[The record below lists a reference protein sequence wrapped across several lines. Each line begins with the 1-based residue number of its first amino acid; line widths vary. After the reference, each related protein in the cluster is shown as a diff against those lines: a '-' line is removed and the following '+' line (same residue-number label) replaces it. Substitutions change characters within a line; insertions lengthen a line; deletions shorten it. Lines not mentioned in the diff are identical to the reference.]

1 MDEIDWSYLEPSR
14 KLEMPSEGLP
24 AEADTNRE
32 TPELETARV
41 VHEMV
46 DTPILE
52 MSTRDT
58 SSNLT
63 LRNYIT
69 DIISQ
74 PGAVAGPDISNELL
88 PEVQDVAFRFPVNE
102 TPLRESSSTTT
113 RKPIQ
118 SIGPSS
124 ILNNDNTKGV
134 SSLSGTSLRGGGD
147 FPNSISNN
155 DNEDT
160 VSPISTRGG
169 YSTVSSSDPRAHS
182 FFLFS
187 FSATCSTTTNPS
199 SSTLSDASS
208 TSTFL
213 PTGFTALTPP
223 PPHSPNQSCT
233 NIQLSMNFNINITAN
248 FQD

>member
-24 AEADTNRE
+24 AETDTNRE

-41 VHEMV
+41 VHEMA
-46 DTPILE
+46 DTPIPE

-124 ILNNDNTKGV
+124 ILNMTIQKA
-134 SSLSGTSLRGGGD
+134 
-147 FPNSISNN
+147 F
-155 DNEDT
+155 
-160 VSPISTRGG
+160 
-169 YSTVSSSDPRAHS
+169 
-182 FFLFS
+182 
-187 FSATCSTTTNPS
+187 
-199 SSTLSDASS
+199 
-208 TSTFL
+208 
-213 PTGFTALTPP
+213 
-223 PPHSPNQSCT
+223 PHSVAHPFVEAG
-233 NIQLSMNFNINITAN
+233 IFRTA
-248 FQD
+248 FRIMTMRILYLQ